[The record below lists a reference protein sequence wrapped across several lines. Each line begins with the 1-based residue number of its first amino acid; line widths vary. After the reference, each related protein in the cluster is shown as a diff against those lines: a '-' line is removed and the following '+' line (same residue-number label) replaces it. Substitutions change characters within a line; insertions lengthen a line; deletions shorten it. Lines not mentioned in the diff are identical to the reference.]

1 MELKGTTGIAAAV
14 AAVVVLVGVLFFLG
28 KTVMGEPPNDVSAD
42 KAPAYAR
49 ERGMLPASGGGTDG
63 AGAAATG
70 RPNIGYGQGPGYSS
84 RRGMGPGGPG
94 GAPVGAP
101 APQSP

>member
-1 MELKGTTGIAAAV
+1 MEIKGTSGIAAAV
-14 AAVVVLVGVLFFLG
+14 AAIVVLVGVLFFLG

-49 ERGMLPASGGGTDG
+49 ERGMIPGSNGAGG

-70 RPNIGYGQGPGYSS
+70 QPNIGYGQGPGYTA

-94 GAPVGAP
+94 GAP